1 LAALHT
7 YPHLVSFGDCDPAG
21 IAYYPNIFK
30 WVDTTCHSWMRE
42 HGGHA
47 ALCERLG
54 AVGIGLMDSSARF
67 RSPLRDGER
76 LAVEIIGF
84 DWGSRALKIT
94 YRGMVGD
101 RQAFEA
107 VETRGIF
114 KPGDKG
120 LYAGDM
126 AELRA
131 LVAPD
136 G

>member
-1 LAALHT
+1 
-7 YPHLVSFGDCDPAG
+7 
-21 IAYYPNIFK
+21 
-30 WVDTTCHSWMRE
+30 
-42 HGGHA
+42 
-47 ALCERLG
+47 
-54 AVGIGLMDSSARF
+54 MDSSARF